1 MKRLHTLGYTFSERL
16 HTILFYLHNI
26 LEHEMTKSLKESTAV
41 VNMGVFVA
49 LTGSM
54 RSPDEGTV
62 PHLDNDV
69 CQVNLHYYKIAQA
82 HK

>member
-1 MKRLHTLGYTFSERL
+1 MKKSLSERL

-41 VNMGVFVA
+41 VTMGVSVA
-49 LTGSM
+49 MTGSV

-62 PHLDNDV
+62 PHLDSDV
-69 CQVNLHYYKIAQA
+69 RQVNLHYYKIAQA